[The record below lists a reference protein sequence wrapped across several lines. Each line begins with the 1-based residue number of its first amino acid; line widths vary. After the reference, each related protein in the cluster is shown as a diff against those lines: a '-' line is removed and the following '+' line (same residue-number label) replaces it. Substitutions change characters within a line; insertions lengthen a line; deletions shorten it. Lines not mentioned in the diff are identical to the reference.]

1 MLTGRSGSDR
11 ARALLI
17 CDECG
22 RAMREVTQGSVDD
35 LAAAAI
41 RTGWRVK
48 SADAAGARWVCQ
60 TCDDEATRKP
70 SGLGRRDATS

>member
-1 MLTGRSGSDR
+1 MLMGHAVSERSR
-11 ARALLI
+11 ELLT

-22 RAMREVTQGSVDD
+22 RAMREVPCGSVDD

-48 SADAAGARWVCQ
+48 SAGAAGARWVCQ
-60 TCDDEATRKP
+60 LCNDERTVDPRE
-70 SGLGRRDATS
+70 G